1 MKRKDLINIQAKA
14 IEQIKN
20 GNDLKV
26 YLAVVYYTTDPAA
39 GTSVTLSRMSKDLN
53 LDIRTIRKSLENL
66 TRSGL
71 IVTTRTP
78 EKINVYGICDLSEG
92 NEGRL
97 YSSSKLSGTQRKRKR
112 SRTPGDQA
120 GKSCK
125 GQQKQQKRKETAKNT
140 TKTEKEVKA

>member
-1 MKRKDLINIQAKA
+1 MKRKDLINVQAQA

-20 GNDLKV
+20 GYDLKV

-78 EKINVYGICDLSEG
+78 GKINVYGICDLSEG

-97 YSSSKLSGTQRKRKR
+97 YTCEHSRTSRKSKIKA
-112 SRTPGDQA
+112 TPGDQA

-125 GQQKQQKRKETAKNT
+125 GQQKQQKRKESAKNT

>member
-1 MKRKDLINIQAKA
+1 MKRSDLINVQAQA

-20 GNDLKV
+20 VYDLKV

-66 TRSGL
+66 TSSGL

-78 EKINVYGICDLSEG
+78 GKINVYGICDLSNG
-92 NEGRL
+92 NL
-97 YSSSKLSGTQRKRKR
+97 HSSSELSGTQRKRKR
-112 SRTPGDQA
+112 SRTPEDQA
-120 GKSCK
+120 GQSCK
-125 GQQKQQKRKETAKNT
+125 GQQKQRKRKETAKNI
-140 TKTEKEVKA
+140 TKTEKEVNE